1 VGRVRWYVGTDG
13 DGNQILPVQMGMDAV
28 CVVTDWDG
36 TIFHYCAALYKGLS
50 SG

>member
-1 VGRVRWYVGTDG
+1 VVFWDGWGWKPNIAGTD
-13 DGNQILPVQMGMDAV
+13 GMDAV